1 MANDVEQLIARAS
14 ARARANR
21 PDRFRRL
28 TGERLPLLAGRA
40 VMLGRECVV
49 HAEHDEKVPIAAHF
63 VRPRPRGGGECQ
75 LIALCANA
83 HGRVHYLLDG
93 IEAYAA
99 ACPYA
104 TPDEVLTQLPPHV
117 WTGFTESERMIA
129 YRGWESYGL
138 SFLNGRYLNAF
149 RWWSTDG
156 KPKQPDVPHFADLLH
171 ASRWSR
177 KWRRELNEL

>member
-1 MANDVEQLIARAS
+1 
-14 ARARANR
+14 
-21 PDRFRRL
+21 
-28 TGERLPLLAGRA
+28 
-40 VMLGRECVV
+40 MLGRDCIV
-49 HAEHDEKVPIAAHF
+49 HSGLDRHDEKVPIEQHF
-63 VRPRPRGGGECQ
+63 VRPRPRGGGDSQ
-75 LIALCANA
+75 VIDLCANA

-104 TPDEVLTQLPPHV
+104 TPGEVVNQLPPHV
-117 WTGFTESERMIA
+117 WTGFTDTERMIA
-129 YRGWESYGL
+129 YRGWEAYGL
-138 SFLNGRYLNAF
+138 GFLNGRYANAY

-156 KPKQPDVPHFADLLH
+156 QAKEEDVPHFDELFH